1 MGKYRWEILVFFL
14 STSLWS
20 QSQDV
25 IFNRTGERISCTL
38 VENTKEYVSYFIMD
52 SNALSLVSKDQLL
65 CVKAEGNSAEKCFKN
80 DTLVSRGNQN
90 SLFLVGKVLN
100 ISPDSVTLFTIRGE
114 EAVFEYIPINNVLL
128 IKLSNGDIEKFYEQS
143 RQAQTVSSY
152 ELGRLDA
159 KEYYRTPNGVIVTE
173 VISGLFLYPGLISM
187 VVAFV
192 PPRKLD
198 NPKNPNNIL
207 LKTDSEYYNGY
218 QKQAKKRKVKD
229 SLISLFSG
237 FVTTLGILIIVNL

>member
-1 MGKYRWEILVFFL
+1 
-14 STSLWS
+14 
-20 QSQDV
+20 
-25 IFNRTGERISCTL
+25 
-38 VENTKEYVSYFIMD
+38 
-52 SNALSLVSKDQLL
+52 
-65 CVKAEGNSAEKCFKN
+65 
-80 DTLVSRGNQN
+80 
-90 SLFLVGKVLN
+90 
-100 ISPDSVTLFTIRGE
+100 SPDSVTLFTIRGE

>member
-65 CVKAEGNSAEKCFKN
+65 CVKAEGSSAEKCFKN

>member
-1 MGKYRWEILVFFL
+1 MGKYRLEILFFFL
-14 STSLWS
+14 STCLWS
-20 QSQDV
+20 QAQDV
-25 IFNRTGERISCTL
+25 IFNRTGDRIACTF
-38 VENTKEYVSYFIMD
+38 VENTKEYVSYFVTD

-65 CVKAEGNSAEKCFKN
+65 CVKAEGSSAEKCFKN
-80 DTLVSRGNQN
+80 DTLVTRGNQN

-100 ISPDSVTLFTIRGE
+100 ISPEIITLFTIRGE
-114 EAVFEYIPINNVLL
+114 EAVFAYIPINDILL

-143 RQAQTVSSY
+143 KQAQTVSSY

-159 KEYYRTPNGVIVTE
+159 KEYYRTPDGVIVTE

-192 PPRKLD
+192 PPSKLD
-198 NPKNPNNIL
+198 NPKNPNNNL
-207 LKTDSEYYNGY
+207 LKTDFEYYNGY
-218 QKQAKKRKVKD
+218 QKQAKKKKVKD

-237 FVTTLGILIIVNL
+237 IFTTVTILIIANL